1 MLLSVPGRSSAN
13 ARERKRMQS
22 MNAAFDRLRGVI
34 PSFGGHR
41 KLSKY
46 ETLQM
51 AQSYITALEDVLK
64 R

>member
-1 MLLSVPGRSSAN
+1 SNAN

-64 R
+64 Q